1 MIWQPALQDDGASQ
15 KSLADTLL
23 EQIPAMCG
31 NPALV
36 TSNVLTEAAV
46 GVAAYLD
53 EHEKTPRDLTPRR
66 SCALVSQA
74 LEATGEAVLAR
85 RLRIFGSSVVYPAS
99 WVVTGHQTVWVLD
112 VARLLTKQDPP
123 MEIALFGRLQSALTT
138 FADVWDRTS
147 GQGVLGLKG
156 LSAAARFVLGREAWL
171 PCVQDLTSELHHL
184 GVRQLDA
191 LHHRRQWAHT
201 PAVMSLDL

>member
-1 MIWQPALQDDGASQ
+1 MIWQSDLQNDRASQ
-15 KSLADTLL
+15 KSLANALL

-36 TSNVLTEAAV
+36 KSNVLTEAAV

-53 EHEKTPRDLTPRR
+53 QNDNTPRDLTPRR

-74 LEATGEAVLAR
+74 LEATGEVVLAR
-85 RLRIFGSSVVYPAS
+85 RLHIFGSSVVYPAS

-123 MEIALFGRLQSALTT
+123 MELALFGRVISALTT
-138 FADVWDRTS
+138 FADVWDGTS

-156 LSAAARFVLGREAWL
+156 LSAAARLVLGVEAQG
-171 PCVQDLTSELHHL
+171 PSVQDLTAELHQL
-184 GVRQLDA
+184 GVRHLE
-191 LHHRRQWAHT
+191 LMCHRRQWTHT
-201 PAVMSLDL
+201 PAVMSLD